1 MPEFTATISLP
12 FGITAKDDEAA
23 NFKLE
28 CVSSP
33 VEGYL
38 VGQNLPNCDRNKSAI
53 WTSGR
58 PSSRDL

>member
-1 MPEFTATISLP
+1 MPEFTATISLT

-23 NFKLE
+23 NVKLE

-33 VEGYL
+33 VEWYL
-38 VGQNLPNCDRNKSAI
+38 VGQKLPIRDRNKSAT

-58 PSSRDL
+58 PSSRDP